1 MASVNVDKQRP
12 RRHPWRKST
21 QRLSRRLLCCCL
33 RGEEKDPLQEQ
44 EMKIN
49 GGPQHPNLDQR
60 GSGEREAIQITVEDL
75 GIVNTSFSLLDE
87 DALTPRNSM
96 ARSASSVSA
105 CPRALKKKRLKPL
118 SSLPIQPQAETAITS
133 TSGEDDEDEE
143 EDPLLYES
151 GTDSTP
157 ASGSL
162 LTPPVINLIP
172 PTPSDVVDD
181 DQFFDINSEESVAH
195 TSGSDGS
202 FAAGDQES
210 YEEKMESVE
219 AEESKEG
226 FTQAENRVSADSAA
240 EPEESQSDQF
250 GEEKEAVPT
259 TEGDKEKT
267 KPRFLRAYQV
277 APLPEYPQRRS
288 FNTGIKLLSFTEH
301 NLDDLSNRDVS
312 CSDIL
317 KAELCLLP
325 DAANMDTFTHQRR
338 PITRSCSLGD
348 TLTRSA
354 TFHALTQ
361 TTDQQQEE
369 EGSPRQRRITVASYI
384 PQSKD
389 QNGNFP
395 EKDMDRQVAKS
406 LGELNTDEICQWF
419 TNIGLQKCLPFIREA
434 KLCGADIASVDVNTL
449 DILHITALE
458 DREQLLS
465 AIYNELHPPSTI
477 TQRLDSLLESLGP
490 NNVETFTATLVSMSK
505 SKSSPHVSC
514 LSMNRRSL
522 KLRNNSQNYMVQR
535 NSQLI
540 EITINASE
548 RIVHLR
554 TPKETT
560 VGKIMDSCIKMLGVT
575 EDKSL
580 FTLKEKPGSSEEL
593 SPNQQIGS
601 LLTSE
606 NRQLE
611 LHLCKT
617 EKPTSPAPQNS
628 PEVSSSNENG
638 NINKNIQGN
647 QPAKEERIREL
658 NQQVDSLQNVIL
670 QVQELHHGLV
680 AFCSEL
686 KNMDGDVSVD
696 RLGSAEL
703 KQRLELLRCRLNDKR
718 QSLQT
723 LRDNINNSAAHK
735 KKQLEVRLLEKM
747 KLNCQVFKE
756 EISMVHLNRQVAHL
770 QNALQESKEEA
781 RNKSLA
787 IGSLSQLVSPQSPA
801 MLLVVQENQ
810 GLDGHYG
817 FACCYREGSGLVV
830 VKVDNTNLCVDDR
843 LVEVNGV
850 PVVNSTQEELTDL
863 LLQGPSAQIVVL
875 RQPPSTL
882 TSQQQHPLLPQHMV
896 SPDLMQ
902 TICPE
907 RDAVNME
914 TPPRR
919 KVMAI

>member
-1 MASVNVDKQRP
+1 MASANAETLLHRKR
-12 RRHPWRKST
+12 PWRERT
-21 QRLSRRLLCCCL
+21 RRLSCRLFCCSCL
-33 RGEEKDPLQEQ
+33 PCEERDSLREQ

-49 GGPQHPNLDQR
+49 GGPQHPHLDQR
-60 GSGEREAIQITVEDL
+60 GSGEKEAIQITVEDL

-87 DALTPRNSM
+87 DPLTSRNSM
-96 ARSASSVSA
+96 ARSASSVSV
-105 CPRALKKKRLKPL
+105 CPRALKKKGLKPL
-118 SSLPIQPQAETAITS
+118 SSLPIQLQSEPAVAS
-133 TSGEDDEDEE
+133 TSGEDDEEDE
-143 EDPLLYES
+143 EDPLLYDS

-172 PTPSDVVDD
+172 PSPSDVVDD

-195 TSGSDGS
+195 TSGCDGS

-219 AEESKEG
+219 AEEPNEG
-226 FTQAENRVSADSAA
+226 LPVDENKVGLDNPA
-240 EPEESQSDQF
+240 EPEEGPSGRF
-250 GEEKEAVPT
+250 EEEGESVPT
-259 TEGDKEKT
+259 KEETKT
-267 KPRFLRAYQV
+267 RILRSAYQV

-288 FNTGIKLLSFTEH
+288 INTGINLLSFTEH
-301 NLDDLSNRDVS
+301 NLDDPSNRDVS
-312 CSDIL
+312 CSDAL
-317 KAELCLLP
+317 KAELRP
-325 DAANMDTFTHQRR
+325 HAANMDTVTHRRR
-338 PITRSCSLGD
+338 PITRSCSLED
-348 TLTRSA
+348 TITRSA
-354 TFHALTQ
+354 TFHAFTH
-361 TTDQQQEE
+361 TTEKDE
-369 EGSPRQRRITVASYI
+369 EGSPRQRRRTIASVL

-395 EKDMDRQVAKS
+395 EKDVDRQVAKC
-406 LGELNTDEICQWF
+406 LRELNTEEVCQWF
-419 TNIGLQKCLPFIREA
+419 TNIGLQKCLPCIKDA

-449 DILHITALE
+449 DILHVTSLE

-477 TQRLDSLLESLGP
+477 TQRLDSLLESSGP

-505 SKSSPHVSC
+505 STSAPHVSC

-522 KLRNNSQNYMVQR
+522 KLRNNSQNYMVQK

-554 TPKETT
+554 TPKETA

-580 FTLKEKPGSSEEL
+580 FALKEKQGSSEEL
-593 SPNQQIGS
+593 PPDQQIGS
-601 LLTSE
+601 LLTSTSE

-611 LHLCKT
+611 LHLCKM
-617 EKPTSPAPQNS
+617 EKPTAASPNS
-628 PEVSSSNENG
+628 PEVGNSNG
-638 NINKNIQGN
+638 NGNTNKNIQGN
-647 QPAKEERIREL
+647 QLAKEERIREL
-658 NQQVDSLQNVIL
+658 NQQVDSLQNVIF

-686 KNMDGDVSVD
+686 KNMDGDVNVD
-696 RLGSAEL
+696 RLGSVEL
-703 KQRLELLRCRLNDKR
+703 KQRLESLRSKLNDKR
-718 QSLQT
+718 QSLQN
-723 LRDNINNSAAHK
+723 LRDNINNSAALK

-770 QNALQESKEEA
+770 QNALQESKEKT
-781 RNKSLA
+781 RKKSVA
-787 IGSLSQLVSPQSPA
+787 IGSLSQLVSQQSPA
-801 MLLVVQENQ
+801 MLLLVQENQ
-810 GLDGHYG
+810 GSDGRYG
-817 FACCYREGSGLVV
+817 FACGYREGSGLVV
-830 VKVDNTNLCVDDR
+830 DKVDNTHLCVDDR

-850 PVVNSTQEELTDL
+850 PVVNFTQEELTDL

-875 RQPPSTL
+875 RQPPPTL
-882 TSQQQHPLLPQHMV
+882 TCQPHLVP
-896 SPDLMQ
+896 PDPMQ
-902 TICPE
+902 TVCPE
-907 RDAVNME
+907 SDVVAME